1 MRTLLLS
8 VLLGLSGVAVLWVA
22 TDKGRAFTTD
32 TARKVE
38 VRDRPRKV
46 PNFHLED
53 ENENPMLSDEWQ
65 GHYTV
70 IDFIYTSCTDACLI
84 LGSGLKDLQTNFK
97 ELLSQNKLHLL
108 SISFDPERDTPQV
121 LRNHLSHFCAN
132 SNYWSAARPIST
144 NENQAILDFFKII
157 VIPDKKGGFT
167 HSAGYQIINPD
178 GQLVAIFSDDEYNHL
193 QDYLHEILTNERL

>member
-8 VLLGLSGVAVLWVA
+8 ILLGLFGLTILWIA

-38 VRDRPRKV
+38 VRDHPRKV

-53 ENENPMLSDEWQ
+53 ENGNPMSSNEWR
-65 GHYTV
+65 GHYTI

-84 LGSGLKDLQTNFK
+84 LGSGLKDLQTDFK
-97 ELLSQNKLHLL
+97 ESLTQNKLRLL
-108 SISFDPERDTPQV
+108 SISFDPGRDTPQI
-121 LRNHLSHFCAN
+121 LKNHLSHFAAN
-132 SNYWSAARPIST
+132 SSYWSAARPIST
-144 NENQAILDFFKII
+144 TENQAILDFFKII

-167 HSAGYQIINPD
+167 HSAGYQLIDPEGRLI
-178 GQLVAIFSDDEYNHL
+178 AIFSDDEYNHL
-193 QDYLHEILTNERL
+193 HETLTGKGL